1 MMPLQ
6 TFLIENNDQ
15 ISELLRNIIYT
26 TKVISSLTFA
36 LNVLHLS
43 TKNESLETFVQ
54 SCSGRILTTEAKMP
68 NLNKYQTYTITRIT
82 LKFFF
87 EFCAKPSQT

>member
-1 MMPLQ
+1 MAQVMPLQ

-15 ISELLRNIIYT
+15 ISKLLRNIIYT

-43 TKNESLETFVQ
+43 TKNESLETFLQ
-54 SCSGRILTTEAKMP
+54 SCSGGILTTESKMF
-68 NLNKYQTYTITRIT
+68 NLNKH
-82 LKFFF
+82 
-87 EFCAKPSQT
+87 